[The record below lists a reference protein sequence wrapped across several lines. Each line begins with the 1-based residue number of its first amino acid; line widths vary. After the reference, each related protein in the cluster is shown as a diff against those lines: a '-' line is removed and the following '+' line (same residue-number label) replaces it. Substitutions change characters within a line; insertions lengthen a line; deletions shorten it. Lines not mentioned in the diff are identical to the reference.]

1 MHLLCRLRAILEHL
15 ADTYPLPSGLQDLR
29 PSFTIIKDTF
39 AMRIRLVHPDTFT
52 GDALSVMFEDS
63 FYLVDAFQHNDLITG
78 IDEDAAAYISLP
90 ASLFEG
96 LNLGTDEARLVY
108 GVYLK
113 DTLFMRRSNYVE
125 EQELVNEVGG
135 IVMSGRIS
143 SGVQVSNLEEQVQ
156 LSFAKNPVSFNKP
169 LAMLNVASH
178 SSTSV
183 SVCPEWHQHT
193 VLLLGSVTR

>member
-1 MHLLCRLRAILEHL
+1 MLEHL

-29 PSFTIIKDTF
+29 PSFTITRDTF
-39 AMRIRLVHPDTFT
+39 AMRIHLVHPDTFT
-52 GDALSVMFEDS
+52 GDALSVMFQDS
-63 FYLVDAFQHNDLITG
+63 FYLVDAFQQNDLVTG

-90 ASLFEG
+90 TSLFEG

-108 GVYLK
+108 DVYLK

-125 EQELVNEVGG
+125 EQALVNEVGG

-156 LSFAKNPVSFNKP
+156 LSFAKNPVSKF
-169 LAMLNVASH
+169 
-178 SSTSV
+178 
-183 SVCPEWHQHT
+183 
-193 VLLLGSVTR
+193 